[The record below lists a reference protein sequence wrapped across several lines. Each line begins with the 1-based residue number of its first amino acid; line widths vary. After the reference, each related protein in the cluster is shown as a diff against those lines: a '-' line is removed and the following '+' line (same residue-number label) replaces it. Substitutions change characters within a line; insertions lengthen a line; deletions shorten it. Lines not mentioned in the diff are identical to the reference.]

1 MATFGPKADFFL
13 KLGLCAVG
21 IAVAGG
27 AALVWGV
34 PRTDYYTGVAM
45 VRQQPVPFSHE
56 HHVGGLGLDCRY
68 CHDLVETS
76 ATAGIPPTYTCMTC
90 HSEIWTGAPMLAP
103 VRRSLAEGKPLRWQR
118 VYDLPGYVYFN
129 HSIHVAKGVGC
140 VTCHGRIDAMRLTYK
155 ASSLTMGWCLDCHR
169 NPAPNLRPRDRV
181 FDMAWQPPADDK
193 DLGKRLMREYGVRTA
208 GLTDCSTCHR

>member
-1 MATFGPKADFFL
+1 MATFGPKANLFL
-13 KLGLCAVG
+13 KLALGA
-21 IAVAGG
+21 IAIGVAGSAG
-27 AALVWGV
+27 LVWGV

-56 HHVGGLGLDCRY
+56 HHVGGLGIDCRY

-90 HSEIWTGAPMLAP
+90 HSQIWTGAPMLAP
-103 VRRSLAEGKPLRWQR
+103 VRQSLAEGKPLHWQR
-118 VYDLPGYVYFN
+118 VHDLPGYVYFN

-140 VTCHGRIDAMRLTYK
+140 ATCHGRLDSMKLTYK
-155 ASSLTMGWCLDCHR
+155 TAPLTMGWCLDCHR
-169 NPAPNLRPRDRV
+169 DPAPNLRPRDRI
-181 FDMAWQPPADDK
+181 FDLAWRSPADDGR
-193 DLGKRLMREYGVRTA
+193 LGERLMREYGVRTT